1 MSADIRGFSYA
12 LAPLLQKARW
22 ELEREQRKISPVLMR
37 IASLDSEL
45 ESLAAV
51 RRQIA
56 EQWVAA
62 SGLAIDA
69 SLARNSVAYLCGLQR
84 QTEALE
90 KQLSTARSQREA
102 LQEACLRVQRR
113 IDLLDDHREQSQGVY
128 TNQELA
134 ARQVE
139 SDRDWIGRS
148 HWKSGLRAQQEPSA

>member
-1 MSADIRGFSYA
+1 MRGFTYA

-22 ELEREQRKISPVLMR
+22 ELELEQRKISPVLIR
-37 IASLDSEL
+37 IASLESEL
-45 ESLAAV
+45 ESLAGE
-51 RRQIA
+51 RRRIA

-84 QTEALE
+84 QSEDLE
-90 KQLSTARSQREA
+90 NQLSTARRQRNA
-102 LQEACLRVQRR
+102 LQEGCLRVQRR
-113 IDLLDDHREQSQGVY
+113 IDLLDDHREQSQRVY

-134 ARQVE
+134 AGQVE

-148 HWKSGLRAQQEPSA
+148 HWKSGARAQQGPGA